1 MKLVKVKDNRNN
13 IYCQPRKGFTRKSKR
28 RKKKSLGLLANY
40 VHEVKMKVSRD
51 KGPSFV
57 TRI

>member
-1 MKLVKVKDNRNN
+1 MGIIHTVSLEKVSPEKA
-13 IYCQPRKGFTRKSKR
+13 KEE
-28 RKKKSLGLLANY
+28 KKSLGLLANY